1 MVSPVT
7 LCDPCSLAGLEL
19 LTDLDLS
26 AGQASEN
33 PQMAETQQDT
43 TCWYFYYCSSRLGL
57 CGTACNWL
65 TEGKAQLRRGH
76 GEGTGERR

>member
-19 LTDLDLS
+19 LTDLDLL

-43 TCWYFYYCSSRLGL
+43 TC
-57 CGTACNWL
+57 
-65 TEGKAQLRRGH
+65 
-76 GEGTGERR
+76 